1 MRSGIRSRAFTSLPQ
16 TSPGRRGTSRCRSRE
31 GGDVS
36 RTGRS
41 VARER
46 GHHWDMEDSM
56 NRNGFR
62 RSWTSVATKSRLSI
76 LSFLAVLLAFSAAAQ
91 ALAQE
96 LDTIEPGK
104 LIVGFN
110 GDMPMTS
117 LKDGQLIGSDG
128 KMIAK
133 I

>member
-1 MRSGIRSRAFTSLPQ
+1 LF
-16 TSPGRRGTSRCRSRE
+16 
-31 GGDVS
+31 
-36 RTGRS
+36 
-41 VARER
+41 ARER
-46 GHHWDMEDSM
+46 DLRRNVEDSM
-56 NRNGFR
+56 NPNGFR
-62 RSWTSVATKSRLSI
+62 RTGTAVAAKTRLTI
-76 LSFLAVLLAFSAAAQ
+76 LSFLVFLLAFSAAAQ

-117 LKDGQLIGSDG
+117 LQDGQLIGSDG

-133 I
+133 IAADLGL

>member
-1 MRSGIRSRAFTSLPQ
+1 
-16 TSPGRRGTSRCRSRE
+16 
-31 GGDVS
+31 
-36 RTGRS
+36 
-41 VARER
+41 
-46 GHHWDMEDSM
+46 M
-56 NRNGFR
+56 NRNGLR
-62 RSWTSVATKSRLSI
+62 RSWTSVATKSRLTI

-117 LKDGQLIGSDG
+117 LKTASSS
-128 KMIAK
+128 AVTAR
-133 I
+133 